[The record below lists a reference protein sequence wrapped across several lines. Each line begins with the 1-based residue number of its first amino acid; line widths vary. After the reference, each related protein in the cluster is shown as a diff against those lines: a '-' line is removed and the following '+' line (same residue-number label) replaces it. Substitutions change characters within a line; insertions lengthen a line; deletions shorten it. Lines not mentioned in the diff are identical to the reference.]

1 MVYERNV
8 NYLGQLRG
16 FKNGATISCK
26 KFALRNEDRSLFC
39 VVHVRKSIQ
48 RTIGHYITHEE
59 PLRHI
64 TMTPHQCGA
73 CATLSYLYTNA
84 TAHHF
89 KLDCQNVS

>member
-1 MVYERNV
+1 MVYEREV

-48 RTIGHYITHEE
+48 RTIGHYTTHVDFKKKKE

-64 TMTPHQCGA
+64 TMTPHQCGTRHA
-73 CATLSYLYTNA
+73 IISVYKCNCTP
-84 TAHHF
+84 F
-89 KLDCQNVS
+89 